1 MTSRF
6 SEQETEEFYDAEDAL
21 YRSFWDSE
29 GSLHWGWL
37 EREVGP
43 RVKKDFL
50 AACVNL
56 NRIMLEKAQI
66 PPDAR
71 VLDMG
76 CGNGNT
82 STWLCKSAGC
92 RVTGIDLSGV
102 RVNNAIESAKDLPA
116 EVQGRLDFKKASGT
130 DLPFAAASF
139 SHVWSQAT
147 IYHIP
152 DKVKT
157 LQEIYRVLEPGGWL
171 IFDDLTKPKAEVSD
185 DARRYVYD
193 RLLFD
198 TDFSFTGYQDA
209 LKSVGFQVREAYDLS
224 EHLGTSYACL
234 SHMAQ
239 SQQDLNLDTYQA
251 LSNAYDQMVR
261 AIRQEELGWG
271 LYLCQK

>member
-29 GSLHWGWL
+29 GGLHWGWF

-43 RVKKDFL
+43 QVKEDFL
-50 AACVNL
+50 SACVNL

-82 STWLCKSAGC
+82 STWLCQSAVC

-102 RVNNAIESAKDLPA
+102 RVNNAIESAKDQPA
-116 EVQGRLDFKKASGT
+116 EVKARLEFKKASGT
-130 DLPFAAASF
+130 DLPFSAGSF

-171 IFDDLTKPKAEVSD
+171 IFDDLTKPKPEVSD

-224 EHLGTSYACL
+224 EHLNQYQSGMCICGTAEISLSGLHQCL
-234 SHMAQ
+234 
-239 SQQDLNLDTYQA
+239 
-251 LSNAYDQMVR
+251 
-261 AIRQEELGWG
+261 
-271 LYLCQK
+271 CP